1 MRRLNKRKTAIIL
14 IVMIMLLVEIIILG
28 LSRAN
33 NIKEIH
39 TTIIDYGEN

>member
-1 MRRLNKRKTAIIL
+1 
-14 IVMIMLLVEIIILG
+14 MIMLLVEIIILG

-39 TTIIDYGEN
+39 TTIIDYGEKLEEVISNLQAI